1 MDKQLKRG
9 VLDICVLSSL
19 QENPSYGYKI
29 IKDVSS
35 CIEISESTLYP
46 ILKRLEAMECVVSNK
61 VEHNGRIRK
70 YYSITATGKLRI
82 DDFLLE
88 WEKLMDI
95 YQFIKGENGNV

>member
-1 MDKQLKRG
+1 MDTQLKRG

-46 ILKRLEAMECVVSNK
+46 ILKRLESNDCVVSNK
-61 VEHNGRIRK
+61 VEHNGRLRK
-70 YYSITATGKLRI
+70 YYSITDAGKNRI
-82 DDFLLE
+82 DEFLLE
-88 WEKLMDI
+88 WEKLMDV
-95 YQFIKGENGNV
+95 YMFIKGDSDNA